1 MKSELIL
8 SLLVIPHLLAFSH
21 PIQLTLR
28 FLQSSIWKEL
38 DSPLNH
44 KKGKSGAPEGHTD
57 IVNEVHGGC
66 PFDTVHKV
74 LHIKLWQHAVC
85 VN

>member
-8 SLLVIPHLLAFSH
+8 SLLVIPHLLAFSR
-21 PIQLTLR
+21 PIQPTLR
-28 FLQSSIWKEL
+28 FLKLSIWKEL

-44 KKGKSGAPEGHTD
+44 KKGKSGAPGGHAD

-66 PFDTVHKV
+66 PFDTVHKA